1 MSTKHFYMSDRGL
14 RDEYFERVSKG
25 AIALVVFYPWDEDLA
40 WDLWTENMNT
50 LKIDD
55 GGGALD
61 DFVVVMVDSVD
72 EGIMLCNAMRGY
84 SMVYEDG
91 KPIHENT

>member
-1 MSTKHFYMSDRGL
+1 MSKKHFYMSDRGL
-14 RDEYFERVSKG
+14 RDEYFERVSKDK
-25 AIALVVFYPWDEDLA
+25 ITLVVFYPWDEDLA

-50 LKIDD
+50 LEIDD

-61 DFVVVMVDSVD
+61 DFVVVVVDSVD